1 MIELEKIIRQFI
13 EKMLS
18 RKAKEENIYN
28 EFSLQHE
35 LGIYLRRA
43 LPGNYK
49 VQFERNIA
57 DILGLDSEKEKK
69 RFVKHEIDIYIFNKN
84 KVKERYAVE
93 LKYPTNGQT
102 PNQLYMFCKDF
113 SFMEQVKKAGFSKT
127 YVLTLV
133 NDDKQGISYYSGN
146 GKNKKT
152 KQMYKR
158 FRDGG
163 VIHGTIKYPLKN
175 TKGNTPLKVIGKYE
189 TKWDTVKRNPI
200 YHYYL
205 YEMKPTL

>member
-1 MIELEKIIRQFI
+1 MIDLKDLIESFI
-13 EKMLS
+13 DDTFSSKEE
-18 RKAKEENIYN
+18 EENIYN

-35 LGIYLRRA
+35 LGIYLRGH

-49 VQFERNIA
+49 VQFERNIM
-57 DILGLDSEKEKK
+57 DILGTDSGYTDDD
-69 RFVKHEIDIYIFNKN
+69 FVKHEIDIYIFNKN
-84 KVKERYAVE
+84 KVKERYAIE

-102 PNQLYMFCKDF
+102 PNQLFMFCKDF

-133 NDDKQGISYYSGN
+133 NDNKKGLSYYSGS
-146 GKNKKT
+146 GKTDETNT
-152 KQMYKR
+152 MYER

-163 VIHGTIKYPLKN
+163 VIHGTINYPIKN

>member
-57 DILGLDSEKEKK
+57 DILGLDSEKEKNVLSSMK
-69 RFVKHEIDIYIFNKN
+69 
-84 KVKERYAVE
+84 
-93 LKYPTNGQT
+93 L
-102 PNQLYMFCKDF
+102 
-113 SFMEQVKKAGFSKT
+113 T
-127 YVLTLV
+127 YTSLTR
-133 NDDKQGISYYSGN
+133 
-146 GKNKKT
+146 T
-152 KQMYKR
+152 K
-158 FRDGG
+158 
-163 VIHGTIKYPLKN
+163 
-175 TKGNTPLKVIGKYE
+175 
-189 TKWDTVKRNPI
+189 
-200 YHYYL
+200 
-205 YEMKPTL
+205 

>member
-102 PNQLYMFCKDF
+102 PNQLFMFCKDF

-133 NDDKQGISYYSGN
+133 NDNKKGLSYYSGSGETDETN
-146 GKNKKT
+146 T
-152 KQMYKR
+152 MYER

-163 VIHGTIKYPLKN
+163 VIHGTIKYPIKN
-175 TKGNTPLKVIGKYE
+175 TKGYRSLEITGEYKM
-189 TKWDTVKRNPI
+189 KWVTVKRNPI

-205 YEMKPTL
+205 RKMKPAL